1 MKARHCAFNRGADS
15 VSAIDS
21 DSMNRRD
28 LLKSCALVAIPAA
41 LSGTAIAAG
50 GHARLRPALCAYSY
64 RTDLAS
70 KKMTYLDLVRLAVE
84 TDIDGLDLTVYWFP
98 DTSDA
103 FLYPLKQLAYK
114 NGVEIYSI
122 SIRTDM
128 CKMPGDAAA
137 KEFGEVKKWVDVAAK
152 LGAGHIRVFGGT
164 VPKGVAEDEAAKW
177 VVELLKRSAEYAGS
191 KGVILGLEN
200 HGGITEKASRIV
212 DIVKQVNSPW
222 VGVNLDTGNFKHDV
236 YKQIEMIVP
245 YAVNVQVKSDFVDE
259 TGTHESDWNR
269 IAGML
274 QRASYR
280 GYLALEYESVKSVD
294 TEVPRLL
301 QKLKEVSRKY
311 SA

>member
-1 MKARHCAFNRGADS
+1 MAS
-15 VSAIDS
+15 
-21 DSMNRRD
+21 
-28 LLKSCALVAIPAA
+28 PATA
-41 LSGTAIAAG
+41 ASGRS
-50 GHARLRPALCAYSY
+50 RLRPALCAYSF

-70 KKMTYLDLVRLAVE
+70 KKMTYHDLVRLAVDTE
-84 TDIDGLDLTVYWFP
+84 IDGLDLTVYWFP

-128 CKMPGDAAA
+128 CKMPGEAAA
-137 KEFGEVKKWVDVAAK
+137 KEFAEVKKWVDAAAK

-164 VPKGVAEDEAAKW
+164 VPKGVTEDEAAKW
-177 VVELLKRSAEYAGS
+177 VVELLKRSADYAGS
-191 KGVILGLEN
+191 KGVVLGLEN
-200 HGGITEKASRIV
+200 HGGITEKAERIV

-245 YAVNVQVKSDFVDE
+245 YAVNVQVKAEFKDE
-259 TGTHESDWNR
+259 TGDHESDWNR

-274 QRASYR
+274 QRASYK
-280 GYLALEYESVKSVD
+280 GYLALEYEAAKSAE